1 MEMATD
7 LEGTS
12 KLEEAINLV
21 ESLSVEDRKIL
32 IEVVNK
38 RLQEEKRNDLIKA
51 VKETQQEFIEGKTR
65 KRTASDLLKELD
77 D

>member
-65 KRTASDLLKELD
+65 KGTASDLLRELD

>member
-1 MEMATD
+1 M
-7 LEGTS
+7 
-12 KLEEAINLV
+12 
-21 ESLSVEDRKIL
+21 
-32 IEVVNK
+32 VNK

-65 KRTASDLLKELD
+65 KGTASDLLRELD